1 MTARVQ
7 RDMDTRTT
15 HHYLSIASGI
25 GGLDLGVELGSGG
38 SALPVCYVE
47 IEATASAILASR
59 MEEGALPPG
68 PIWDDLHTF
77 DGSAW
82 RGLVDGIV
90 GGYPCQPFS
99 VAGKHRGFDDERN
112 LWPAIEGLIESVGP
126 KWCFFENVENHL
138 RVGYFDAVKPGLEA
152 LGYRVEAQ
160 LCAASDVGA
169 THQRKRLFILAVE
182 NANQSRAMEGQAGHE
197 PAWWATGSLG
207 RRVFPPA
214 PREHGAWREI
224 LDQRPELSPATQ
236 REIHGMVDGPPRGLG
251 ITRTEQLRLLGNG
264 VVPQQAALA
273 WRLLW
278 REMEEVDD

>member
-99 VAGKHRGFDDERN
+99 TAGRQRGFDDERN
-112 LWPAIEGLIESVGP
+112 LWPAIERLVSVVRPG
-126 KWCFFENVENHL
+126 WCFFENVEGHL
-138 RVGYFDAVKPGLEA
+138 RLGYFDFVKSGLEA

-160 LCAASDVGA
+160 ICAASDVGA
-169 THQRKRLFILAVE
+169 THRRRRLFVLAVADSPE
-182 NANQSRAMEGQAGHE
+182 PRLQGPWQGARDTSRSSDQAGLSEVGPLHHWGLWPTGEGSLPRQKTSNPGNQSSESPQTSHPQLNPRFVEWLMGLPKG
-197 PAWWATGSLG
+197 WVSLAPSKF
-207 RRVFPPA
+207 VFS
-214 PREHGAWREI
+214 E
-224 LDQRPELSPATQ
+224 
-236 REIHGMVDGPPRGLG
+236 
-251 ITRTEQLRLLGNG
+251 TE
-264 VVPQQAALA
+264 
-273 WRLLW
+273 
-278 REMEEVDD
+278 